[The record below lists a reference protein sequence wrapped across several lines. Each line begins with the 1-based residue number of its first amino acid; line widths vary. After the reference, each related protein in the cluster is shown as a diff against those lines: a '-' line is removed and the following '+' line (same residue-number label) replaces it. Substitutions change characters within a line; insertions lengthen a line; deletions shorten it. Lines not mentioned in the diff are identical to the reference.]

1 MSTNNYKFKQTE
13 IGEIPQDWDIDTI
26 NNISEKVGIG
36 PFGSSIKVE
45 TFTNIGMPIISGQH
59 LNKIHLEDNTFNFIT
74 NEHAIKLKNSIV
86 RAGDIIFTHAGNV
99 GQVSYIP
106 SSSKYSEYIISQR
119 QFYLRCDKNKAI
131 PEFVTYYFYSPTG
144 QYLLLSNKTQTGVPS
159 IAQPVT
165 HLRRLFI
172 PLPPIREQQKI
183 VSFLSSL
190 DNKIELNQKT
200 IKTLEEIG
208 QTLFKKWFADFDFPN
223 EKCEPYKSSG
233 GEMIESELGEIP
245 KGWSVKKISDFGKV
259 ICGKTP
265 SKDRDEYFNGDTP
278 FIKIP
283 DMHGNMFITE
293 TTDSLTK
300 LGADSQPSKY
310 LPKNSICISCIATVG
325 LVSLTSKES
334 QTNQQINSL
343 ILNEEY
349 YKEYLFFTLKN
360 SYDFLNNLASGGSA
374 TLNMNTQ
381 TFSNIEILKPNKE
394 ILLSFHE
401 NLSPIFEKILN
412 LQNEN
417 ISIKNTRD
425 FLLPKLLSGKIR
437 V

>member
-1 MSTNNYKFKQTE
+1 MNSSTIKFKQTE
-13 IGEIPQDWDIDTI
+13 IGEIPENWDIGKLLEHLIIKGRIGWKGLKKSEYMDEGGYAIINGTQLINGTI
-26 NNISEKVGIG
+26 DWKNVGRIDEG
-36 PFGSSIKVE
+36 RYKESPEI
-45 TFTNIGMPIISGQH
+45 M
-59 LNKIHLEDNTFNFIT
+59 
-74 NEHAIKLKNSIV
+74 LKQ
-86 RAGDIIFTHAGNV
+86 GDILMSKDGTIGKT
-99 GQVSYIP
+99 SYIDILSEP
-106 SSSKYSEYIISQR
+106 ATVASGVFVIRNNSTLLDQKYLYYCFLSDFFKNLIYSRIEGAVIPHLYQR
-119 QFYLRCDKNKAI
+119 DINQLI
-131 PEFVTYYFYSPTG
+131 
-144 QYLLLSNKTQTGVPS
+144 
-159 IAQPVT
+159 
-165 HLRRLFI
+165 I
-172 PLPPIREQQKI
+172 PLPPLNEQKQI
-183 VSFLSSL
+183 VSVLSSL
-190 DNKIELNQKT
+190 DDKIELNQKT

-208 QTLFKKWFADFDFPN
+208 QTLFKRWFIDFEFPN
-223 EKCEPYKSSG
+223 EKGEPYKSSG
-233 GEMIESELGEIP
+233 GEMVDSELGEIS

-300 LGADSQPSKY
+300 LGADSQSLKY

-425 FLLPKLLSGKIR
+425 SLLPKLLSGKIR

>member
-1 MSTNNYKFKQTE
+1 MNIYTKTSFKNTE
-13 IGEIPQDWDIDTI
+13 IGEIPQDWKVSKLSDLIEIIGGGTPKTTEAEYWDGDIPWLSVVDFNDENRFVYKTEKT
-26 NNISEKVGIG
+26 ISEKG
-36 PFGSSIKVE
+36 
-45 TFTNIGMPIISGQH
+45 
-59 LNKIHLEDNTFNFIT
+59 
-74 NEHAIKLKNSIV
+74 LKNSSTKILKK
-86 RAGDIIFTHAGNV
+86 
-99 GQVSYIP
+99 GQI
-106 SSSKYSEYIISQR
+106 IISARGTVGALAQLGLDMAFN
-119 QFYLRCDKNKAI
+119 QSCYGISGKNI
-131 PEFVTYYFYSPTG
+131 SNDFLYYCIKNSINRIKQNVHGAVFDTITKETFDS
-144 QYLLLSNKTQTGVPS
+144 LLVGYPDNEK
-159 IAQPVT
+159 
-165 HLRRLFI
+165 
-172 PLPPIREQQKI
+172 EQNQI
-183 VSFLSSL
+183 VSILSSL
-190 DNKIELNQKT
+190 DDKIELNQKT

-208 QTLFKKWFADFDFPN
+208 QTLFKRWFIDFEFPN
-223 EKCEPYKSSG
+223 EKGEPYKSSG
-233 GEMIESELGEIP
+233 GEMVDSELGEIS

-300 LGADSQPSKY
+300 LGADSQSLKY

-425 FLLPKLLSGKIR
+425 SLLPKLLSGKIR